1 VRLITEPQQY
11 RDPTRL
17 WHSWNVDRLYMAGV
31 QIRNRVHAGLNHQKL
46 TLLHAQGMSVTGSSN
61 WTSPSGEYQEEHNYF
76 TRKSSVFTWL
86 LDHFTRK
93 WTNGAGVAETGAFSP
108 LPPDAATTPSPATG
122 TLEVP
127 TTGVTLRWNG
137 GYWAHNYDIYFGTAS
152 DPPLL
157 AANQM
162 LGPSESASN
171 YKQYALPAALNP
183 GTTYYWRI
191 VSKTMANQSASSQV
205 WSFTTTGSGA
215 PPPPPPPSGGDIVLH
230 AGVSVV
236 QGGGAWR
243 VEADGTAASGVKVRL
258 PDAGAAKI
266 TTAAASPANYFDMV
280 FTAEAGRPY
289 RLWIRGR
296 ADPNHYT
303 NDSAFVQFS
312 GSVTDTGSP
321 VWRIGTTSATEVSLE
336 NCNGCGV
343 SNWGWQDNG
352 WGGLGTPVYFA
363 ASGTQRIRI
372 QQREDG
378 LAIDQVVLSPVTYF
392 STPPGAHL
400 NDSTILPPQGGGGT
414 TEPPPPP
421 PPPPPS
427 GGDIVLWASSA
438 STVRGGW
445 RVVSDGTAAGGS
457 RIHHPD
463 AGAAK
468 ITQARSSP
476 THYVELTFTAE
487 AGRAYRMWI
496 RGKADNNYWAND
508 SVFVQFNNSVTS
520 SGSAI
525 WRIGTS
531 NATEV
536 NLEECNGCGV
546 SNWGWQ
552 DNGWGAGVLG
562 PLVYFRTTGTQRI
575 RIQTRE
581 DGFSIDQIVLSPSTY
596 LSTAPGALKN
606 DTRILQRTQ

>member
-1 VRLITEPQQY
+1 
-11 RDPTRL
+11 
-17 WHSWNVDRLYMAGV
+17 
-31 QIRNRVHAGLNHQKL
+31 
-46 TLLHAQGMSVTGSSN
+46 
-61 WTSPSGEYQEEHNYF
+61 
-76 TRKSSVFTWL
+76 
-86 LDHFTRK
+86 
-93 WTNGAGVAETGAFSP
+93 
-108 LPPDAATTPSPATG
+108 
-122 TLEVP
+122 
-127 TTGVTLRWNG
+127 
-137 GYWAHNYDIYFGTAS
+137 
-152 DPPLL
+152 
-157 AANQM
+157 M

-296 ADPNHYT
+296 ADANHYT

-546 SNWGWQ
+546 SHWGWQ

-596 LSTAPGALKN
+596 LSAAPGALKN